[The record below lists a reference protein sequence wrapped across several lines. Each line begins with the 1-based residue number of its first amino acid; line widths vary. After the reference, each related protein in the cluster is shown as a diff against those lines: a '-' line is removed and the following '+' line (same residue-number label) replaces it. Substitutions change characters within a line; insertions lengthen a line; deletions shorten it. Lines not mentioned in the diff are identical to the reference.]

1 MRPDKPKPTKSELLA
16 ELESIRYSLSDEELE
31 QLMQQEDC
39 EIPVL
44 VEPVSVN
51 EEAATAVTVSDEEAD
66 ITLTA
71 VDAVSE
77 DDLVFDDSGP
87 RTRTETTVTYPSRT
101 YLSHD
106 DTANDDEPSDNAF
119 FPGALVPDELT
130 PTTFT
135 PNKRDEHGNPR
146 THGGVSETSVVFS
159 SAEPDSP
166 ETTIAMDDKSD
177 LLEPSLGQ
185 QSLFDQPASTQQ
197 KKNTRP
203 EKSKPKASP
212 VVADEENPF
221 LPKHIRDRLSRGR
234 STIMD
239 ELMQVGDSLN
249 RDKSQFQYSPADTE
263 IETTTAS
270 ATPAPPA
277 PLPHPSKQTDRIVD
291 ELVAEY
297 LPRLEAE
304 LRKRLREQLSTA
316 GKHTTADSET
326 SS

>member
-31 QLMQQEDC
+31 QLIQQEDC

-44 VEPVSVN
+44 VEPVSLTD
-51 EEAATAVTVSDEEAD
+51 EATTAVTVSDEEAD

-71 VDAVSE
+71 VDAISD

-87 RTRTETTVTYPSRT
+87 RARTETTVTYPSRT
-101 YLSHD
+101 CLSHD
-106 DTANDDEPSDNAF
+106 GTANDDEPPENAF
-119 FPGALVPDELT
+119 FPDALVPDELA

-146 THGGVSETSVVFS
+146 SHGGVSETSVVFS
-159 SAEPDSP
+159 STEPDSP
-166 ETTIAMDDKSD
+166 ETPITMDDKSD

-185 QSLFDQPASTQQ
+185 QSLFDQPASAQQ
-197 KKNTRP
+197 KRNTRP
-203 EKSKPKASP
+203 EKCEPKASP
-212 VVADEENPF
+212 VEPDEENPF

-249 RDKSQFQYSPADTE
+249 RDKSQFQYSPADTDT
-263 IETTTAS
+263 ETGTAS
-270 ATPAPPA
+270 DAPARPTPVQ
-277 PLPHPSKQTDRIVD
+277 HQSKQTDRIVD

-316 GKHTTADSET
+316 GKHTAADSET